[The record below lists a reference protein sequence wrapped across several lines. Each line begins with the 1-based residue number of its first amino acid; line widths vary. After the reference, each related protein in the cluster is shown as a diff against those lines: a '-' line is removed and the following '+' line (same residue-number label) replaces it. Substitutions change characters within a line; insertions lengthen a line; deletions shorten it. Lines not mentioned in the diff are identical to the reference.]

1 MIAEIIL
8 FVCIA
13 TVALV
18 IILTRFV
25 LKWQELKY
33 KHQASSNENTSEMKQ
48 QLGHVMAENEE
59 MKEELTNIKYLLSQD
74 KRFIDIEAYE
84 KEQIRID
91 RENKMNL

>member
-1 MIAEIIL
+1 MIEQIMFFAC
-8 FVCIA
+8 VA
-13 TVALV
+13 TITLV

-33 KHQASSNENTSEMKQ
+33 KHQTGSNENASEIKQ

-59 MKEELTNIKYLLSQD
+59 MKEELRNIKYLLSQD

-84 KEQIRID
+84 QEQIRID